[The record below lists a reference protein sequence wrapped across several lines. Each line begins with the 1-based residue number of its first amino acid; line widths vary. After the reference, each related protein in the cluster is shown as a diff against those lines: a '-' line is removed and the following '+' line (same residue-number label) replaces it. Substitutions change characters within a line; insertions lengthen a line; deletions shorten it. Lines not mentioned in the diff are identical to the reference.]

1 MCCLPW
7 EVSEIGQRGPIP
19 KRDEERVRRN
29 VPENPTVTVQAIGT
43 VEIPELGDMSYEGET
58 HPLVVEM
65 YESIKK
71 SAAVKYYEATDWQF
85 ARLTLYTLN
94 QELISARHLGKP
106 IGAMKLTAITTM
118 LSALLLTEG
127 DRRRAR
133 LEIERAPSDNGAK
146 VLDVTDMLRQRL
158 ASGGGS

>member
-1 MCCLPW
+1 MG
-7 EVSEIGQRGPIP
+7 VRGPIG

-29 VPENPTVTVQAIGT
+29 VPENPTETIQMIG
-43 VEIPELGDMSYEGET
+43 VVKIPDLGDVSHLGET
-58 HPLVVEM
+58 HPLIEEM
-65 YESIKK
+65 YESIRQ
-71 SAAVKYYEATDWQF
+71 SAAVKYYEPTDWQF

-94 QELISARHLGKP
+94 QELIAAQHNGKP
-106 IGAMKLTAITTM
+106 VGAMKLTAINQM

-133 LEIERAPSDNGAK
+133 LEIERAPVDNAGGK

-158 ASGGGS
+158 AAGGNGG